1 MRELREGGERSE
13 DTSARGVGGIGGS
26 RTNRVDPGP
35 RRAASGGPSRTSP
48 RSPKRARAARKI
60 AGSTRSSARSTREGV
75 AGRRRRVPGARR
87 RPRRA
92 RARAPAAK
100 NARIPAALGRRSES
114 GITPGSATGN
124 APRRGRRRG
133 IARRDRADDP
143 ASDGARCRADLRG
156 ASATDPDER
165 RVEHRAWRPSPQQ
178 EPPRGDYR
186 TRARVSERANAGG
199 GETRGVASPE
209 RKRARTFGEAS
220 DAECTTGN
228 GACVCGM
235 RDGGAHRAGET
246 NALCQFLVLFLQRQI
261 PSSSARPPNGPPGW
275 NFPTNKRLDR
285 RKSRHQPWEL
295 FSAACENPIRR
306 R

>member
-1 MRELREGGERSE
+1 MRGPKTRQR
-13 DTSARGVGGIGGS
+13 VGWGGS
-26 RTNRVDPGP
+26 
-35 RRAASGGPSRTSP
+35 
-48 RSPKRARAARKI
+48 
-60 AGSTRSSARSTREGV
+60 EGV
-75 AGRRRRVPGARR
+75 ERIAWIRDRGAQPRGSESDKPAIPQKGARR
-87 RPRRA
+87 EKNRGFDAFERAFDARRGRGSSTTCPRGASTPPTRA

-178 EPPRGDYR
+178 EPPRGDHR
-186 TRARVSERANAGG
+186 TRARVSERAKAGG

-228 GACVCGM
+228 SACVCGM

-285 RKSRHQPWEL
+285 RKSRHQPRPWEL
-295 FSAACENPIRR
+295 FSAACGNPIRR